1 MKYSYLYIVE
11 SETKG
16 SCQARQNLRSGLR
29 KLTPCPG
36 SKKRTPHRGQT
47 ERASSERKINK
58 FIYII
63 LLSTIQRKGD
73 IDYGNESKGSREV
86 AEVCD

>member
-1 MKYSYLYIVE
+1 MKYSYIYIVG

-29 KLTPCPG
+29 KFTPCPG
-36 SKKRTPHRGQT
+36 SKNGRPTEDKRSG
-47 ERASSERKINK
+47 RAQNGKINK